1 MRYLSVEI
9 TVSSPVAETRTYA
22 IALNNNLDMSNYDNV
37 MKIQQFVGKYK
48 DTPDLSKFAIVELT
62 LDEGGIHPGNDTSSK
77 LVGNILQ
84 TFESLTDDPPIASDN
99 LEADILYY
107 VYFVTFQ
114 GPSGVNQTVITTSKK
129 SPPKFEEGPFKR
141 ILNYNKAITPSFI
154 QYAGTSDLRH
164 YFDIQFTLLVGSKL
178 SEIIFVFQTIP
189 IVLEDENYEWTVT
202 IYRGAILSKMTK
214 TYLNSDGEKVTTW
227 FSQMRAQTGGWENLN
242 TNPLSKERATTPVTA
257 ENAQF
262 RMRGWYTNDGT
273 NIEHIFMLDD
283 IELGGKVNSNAVFDG
298 DIPLFKASE
307 YNLLI
312 ENGYNNFKS
321 VESVVIASYSP
332 TGNDSTSRIDLST

>member
-99 LEADILYY
+99 LEADMLYY

-129 SPPKFEEGPFKR
+129 SPAKFEEGPFKR

-178 SEIIFVFQTIP
+178 SEIIFNFSSTP
-189 IVLEDENYEWTVT
+189 IVLEDEYYYWRFQLYNGYI
-202 IYRGAILSKMTK
+202 IYQIGYHYI
-214 TYLNSDGEKVTTW
+214 NNDGETVKTW
-227 FSQMRAQTGGWENLN
+227 IGESRGPTGSYEHIN
-242 TNPLSKERATTPVTA
+242 TNPLTIERATTPVTA
-257 ENAQF
+257 ENAQVRF
-262 RMRGWYTNDGT
+262 RGWYTNDGT
-273 NIEHIFMLDD
+273 NNKWTLMLDD
-283 IELGGKVNSNAVFDG
+283 IELSEKSVTNGALVDK
-298 DIPLFKASE
+298 IPLFEDSE

-312 ENGYNNFKS
+312 EGAADSFKS